1 VTLSHLDESGRAR
14 MVDVGDKPETR
25 RTAVAEGQVRMSR
38 EAYDL
43 VAAHAV
49 AKGDVLAVAE
59 VAGVMA
65 AKRTGELIPLCH
77 PLGLDVVQVEAR
89 LAPDLPGVRLSATAS
104 VTGRTGV
111 EMEALTAVSVGCLTV
126 YDMVKAVDR
135 EMVIEGIRLISKTGG
150 TRGDWRRSDR

>member
-1 VTLSHLDESGRAR
+1 MTLSHLDESGRAR

-89 LAPDLPGVRLSATAS
+89 LAPDLPGVRLLATAS

-111 EMEALTAVSVGCLTV
+111 EMEALTAVGVGCLTV